1 MGDDG
6 LDYEGSLQQ
15 TEVALM
21 LLWQIEWWSS
31 VGSDLLA
38 DWRSSS
44 VVSRQLSNL
53 AAVLDS

>member
-1 MGDDG
+1 MDDDG
-6 LDYEGSLQQ
+6 LDYEGSLQL

-21 LLWQIEWWSS
+21 LLWQIESWSS

-38 DWRSSS
+38 GWRSSS
-44 VVSRQLSNL
+44 VVSRQLLNL